1 MKTQRTFVVLTI
13 VNALLF
19 LGTVAWRGISTAQE
33 TTPPMLRGRGLEIVD
48 ERGRVRAS
56 ISVVPAGTSKAGDRY
71 PETVLLRLVTEQG
84 RPSVKLSST
93 EEASGMSLAG
103 PTGTRGT
110 WVILE
115 ARRGETALRLRNE
128 DGGSRVVT
136 P

>member
-19 LGTVAWRGISTAQE
+19 LGTVAWRGIAAAQE
-33 TTPPMLRGRGLEIVD
+33 TTLPMLRGRGLEIVD